1 MANQS
6 TTKWSIEGDYYQAC
20 SCDYGC
26 PCQFQAPPTLGFCA
40 DVSVWTIDKGNV
52 GDVSLDGMAFGVS
65 ARWPEALH
73 KGNGT
78 AVVFIDERTNQQ
90 QRDAILTIVSGEA
103 GGLPFEIIA
112 QDNSQY
118 SRSRVR
124 TVRYPR
130 FRKQKNI
137 RMGDKVGAAFDSIKN
152 PVTGDPESVSVTH
165 GTGFFFKDGDV
176 VAATECRSE
185 LGGDLE
191 FSYPDKAGY
200 IAWVNLPY

>member
-112 QDNSQY
+112 KITPNILGVGYVPFDIQGSGNKKS
-118 SRSRVR
+118 
-124 TVRYPR
+124 
-130 FRKQKNI
+130 I

-191 FSYPDKAGY
+191 FSYPNRAGY
-200 IAWVNLPY
+200 IARVNLPY